1 MFGGFCQRGIVVRD
15 IIRERESEVKGDDK
29 LQTMLSHKKLRLV
42 DTACEN

>member
-15 IIRERESEVKGDDK
+15 IIRERESEVKGDDR
-29 LQTMLSHKKLRLV
+29 LQTMFSHKLRLV